1 LALVLISL
9 LATCRQ
15 NEVTGPAAT
24 GPAAELAITTPPV
37 ATAASGVAF
46 SQQPVVQLQDAAGN
60 PVSQAGVVVTAA
72 IASGTGALG
81 GTITAT
87 TNANGAAAFVGL
99 SIVGTIGDRTLYFS
113 SPSLTGATSGT
124 ITITPGVPAQLSITA
139 QPSAT
144 AASGG
149 PFAQQP
155 SLQLRDASGNAVS
168 LAGFTVTA
176 TVATG
181 GGTLGGATSALTNSS
196 GMANFTNLTIT
207 GAAGVFTLNFSA
219 PALTGATSAPTTL
232 TPGVA
237 TQLTITTQ
245 PSVTAASGVAFARQP
260 LIQLRDAAGNAVS
273 QLGTVVT
280 ASIATGGGTLGGT
293 VTATTN
299 ASGVATFFNL
309 AITGATGDRTL
320 NFSAPALAG
329 ATSTS
334 TTVTGSLAT
343 QLTITTQ
350 PSTTTA
356 SGAALAQQPVI
367 QVRDAGGVAVSQAGT
382 VVTAAL
388 ASGTGT
394 LGGTLTATTDA
405 SGVATF
411 ANLSVSGAA
420 GTFTLSFSAPA
431 LTGATSGT
439 ITITVTVGPAAQLT
453 ITTQPSATVTSG
465 VAFPQQPVIQ
475 LRDAGGLA
483 VSQAGVVV
491 TAALASGTG
500 TLGGTLTATTDAS
513 GAATFAN
520 LAITGAA
527 GAFTVSFSAPSLT
540 GATSGTITI
549 GGAGAATQLA
559 ITIQPSS
566 AATSGVAFAQQPVIQ
581 LRDAGGLAVSQAG
594 VVVTAA
600 LASGTGTLGG
610 TVTATTNASGV
621 ATFTSLTITGAAGAF
636 TVSFSAPALTG
647 ATSGTVTIPVVA
659 GPATQL
665 TLTTQP
671 SAAPASGIVFAQQPV
686 VQLRDAVGNAVTL
699 GGVSVTAAIATGS
712 GALSGTATVTTNANG
727 VAIFTNLAITGAIGS
742 QTLSFSAAG
751 YTSVISS
758 VLALAPGTATQV
770 TINTQPSATAA
781 SGVAFALQPVLQV
794 RDAAGNAVSV
804 AGFTVTAVIASGV
817 GGVLSGAT
825 SVVTS
830 ALGVATFAGLSITG
844 TPGSFTLGFSVPSL
858 TGATSSTIALTPGA
872 ATQLAITIQP
882 SASAASGVAFAQ
894 QPVIQ
899 LKDAAGNAVSV
910 AGTVVTAAIATGGGA
925 LGGTVT
931 ASTNASGVATF
942 FNLAITGT
950 AGDRTLNFSSG
961 VLTGATSSAVTVT
974 ASGTPQLTLTTQPS
988 AAPASGIVFAQQPVV
1003 QLRDA
1008 VGNAVTLGGVS
1019 VTVAIATGS
1028 GTLSGTTT
1036 ATTNASGVAIFTN
1049 LAITGAIGSQTLS
1062 FSAAGYTSV
1071 ISSVLALAP
1080 GTATQVTI
1088 NTQPSATAASGV
1100 AFALQPVLQVRD
1112 AAGNAV
1118 SVAGF
1123 TVTAVIAS
1131 GVGGV
1136 LSGATSVVTS
1146 ALGVATFA
1154 GLSIT
1159 GTPGSFTLGF
1169 SVPSLTGA
1177 TSSTIAL
1184 TPGAATQLAIT
1195 IQPSAS
1201 AASGVAFAQQP
1212 VIQLKDAAG
1221 NAVSVAGTV
1230 VTAAIATG
1238 GGALG
1243 GTVTASTNA
1252 SGVATFFN
1260 LAITGTAGD
1269 RTLNFSSGV
1278 LIGATSS
1285 AVTVTA
1291 SGSPELTLTTQPS
1304 AAPANGIVF
1313 AQQPVVQLR
1322 DAVGNAV
1329 SQAGVVVTAAIAS
1342 GAGILGGGPT
1352 ATTNASGVAIFTNLM
1367 ITGTIGNQAL
1377 SFSAAGY
1384 ASVTSNIV
1392 ALGPGTAT
1400 QITMVTQP
1408 SATAASG
1415 TAFAL
1420 QPVLQVRDAQGNVV
1434 SVAGFT
1440 VTAALNTVSG
1450 SGTLGGAT
1458 SVVTSAAG
1466 VASFAGLFINGT
1478 TPSSFTLA
1486 FSVPFLTGVTSSTIA
1501 LTPGAATQM
1510 TITTQPSASAA
1521 SGVAFAQQPVIQLKD
1536 AAGNAVSVAG
1546 TVVTAAIAT
1555 GGGALG
1561 GTVTASTNASGVATF
1576 FNLAI
1581 TGTAGDRTLNFS
1593 SGALI
1598 GATSSAVTVT
1608 ASGSPQLALTT
1619 QPSAAPASGI
1629 VFAQQP
1635 VVQLRDALGNAVN
1648 QAGVVVTAAIASG
1661 AGTLGGTLTATTNAS
1676 GVAIFTNLMIT
1687 GTIGNQAL
1695 VFSAA
1700 GYTSVT
1706 SSIVAL
1712 GAGTAT
1718 QVTINT
1724 QPSATAASGVAFA
1737 LQPVLQVRDAQGNAV
1752 SVSLTVTATISS
1764 GSGTLNG
1771 PTSVVTSALGVATF
1785 AGLFINGTAGNFTLL
1800 FSVPSLTG
1808 ATSSTIVLTAGAASQ
1823 LTITTQPVDG
1833 AGSGGAF
1840 PTQPVIQLKDAAG
1853 NAVFVSGTVVTAAL
1867 ATGVGTLGGTLT
1879 ATTNA
1884 VGVATFANLSITAAA
1899 GTPHTLIFTAP
1910 AVTAVISGDVRP

>member
-1 LALVLISL
+1 
-9 LATCRQ
+9 
-15 NEVTGPAAT
+15 
-24 GPAAELAITTPPV
+24 
-37 ATAASGVAF
+37 
-46 SQQPVVQLQDAAGN
+46 
-60 PVSQAGVVVTAA
+60 
-72 IASGTGALG
+72 
-81 GTITAT
+81 
-87 TNANGAAAFVGL
+87 
-99 SIVGTIGDRTLYFS
+99 
-113 SPSLTGATSGT
+113 
-124 ITITPGVPAQLSITA
+124 
-139 QPSAT
+139 
-144 AASGG
+144 
-149 PFAQQP
+149 
-155 SLQLRDASGNAVS
+155 
-168 LAGFTVTA
+168 
-176 TVATG
+176 
-181 GGTLGGATSALTNSS
+181 
-196 GMANFTNLTIT
+196 
-207 GAAGVFTLNFSA
+207 
-219 PALTGATSAPTTL
+219 
-232 TPGVA
+232 
-237 TQLTITTQ
+237 
-245 PSVTAASGVAFARQP
+245 
-260 LIQLRDAAGNAVS
+260 
-273 QLGTVVT
+273 
-280 ASIATGGGTLGGT
+280 
-293 VTATTN
+293 
-299 ASGVATFFNL
+299 
-309 AITGATGDRTL
+309 
-320 NFSAPALAG
+320 
-329 ATSTS
+329 
-334 TTVTGSLAT
+334 
-343 QLTITTQ
+343 
-350 PSTTTA
+350 
-356 SGAALAQQPVI
+356 
-367 QVRDAGGVAVSQAGT
+367 
-382 VVTAAL
+382 
-388 ASGTGT
+388 
-394 LGGTLTATTDA
+394 
-405 SGVATF
+405 
-411 ANLSVSGAA
+411 
-420 GTFTLSFSAPA
+420 
-431 LTGATSGT
+431 
-439 ITITVTVGPAAQLT
+439 
-453 ITTQPSATVTSG
+453 
-465 VAFPQQPVIQ
+465 
-475 LRDAGGLA
+475 
-483 VSQAGVVV
+483 
-491 TAALASGTG
+491 
-500 TLGGTLTATTDAS
+500 
-513 GAATFAN
+513 
-520 LAITGAA
+520 
-527 GAFTVSFSAPSLT
+527 
-540 GATSGTITI
+540 
-549 GGAGAATQLA
+549 
-559 ITIQPSS
+559 
-566 AATSGVAFAQQPVIQ
+566 
-581 LRDAGGLAVSQAG
+581 
-594 VVVTAA
+594 
-600 LASGTGTLGG
+600 
-610 TVTATTNASGV
+610 
-621 ATFTSLTITGAAGAF
+621 
-636 TVSFSAPALTG
+636 
-647 ATSGTVTIPVVA
+647 
-659 GPATQL
+659 
-665 TLTTQP
+665 
-671 SAAPASGIVFAQQPV
+671 
-686 VQLRDAVGNAVTL
+686 
-699 GGVSVTAAIATGS
+699 
-712 GALSGTATVTTNANG
+712 
-727 VAIFTNLAITGAIGS
+727 
-742 QTLSFSAAG
+742 
-751 YTSVISS
+751 
-758 VLALAPGTATQV
+758 
-770 TINTQPSATAA
+770 
-781 SGVAFALQPVLQV
+781 
-794 RDAAGNAVSV
+794 
-804 AGFTVTAVIASGV
+804 
-817 GGVLSGAT
+817 
-825 SVVTS
+825 
-830 ALGVATFAGLSITG
+830 
-844 TPGSFTLGFSVPSL
+844 
-858 TGATSSTIALTPGA
+858 
-872 ATQLAITIQP
+872 
-882 SASAASGVAFAQ
+882 
-894 QPVIQ
+894 
-899 LKDAAGNAVSV
+899 
-910 AGTVVTAAIATGGGA
+910 
-925 LGGTVT
+925 
-931 ASTNASGVATF
+931 
-942 FNLAITGT
+942 
-950 AGDRTLNFSSG
+950 
-961 VLTGATSSAVTVT
+961 
-974 ASGTPQLTLTTQPS
+974 
-988 AAPASGIVFAQQPVV
+988 
-1003 QLRDA
+1003 
-1008 VGNAVTLGGVS
+1008 
-1019 VTVAIATGS
+1019 
-1028 GTLSGTTT
+1028 
-1036 ATTNASGVAIFTN
+1036 
-1049 LAITGAIGSQTLS
+1049 
-1062 FSAAGYTSV
+1062 
-1071 ISSVLALAP
+1071 
-1080 GTATQVTI
+1080 
-1088 NTQPSATAASGV
+1088 
-1100 AFALQPVLQVRD
+1100 
-1112 AAGNAV
+1112 
-1118 SVAGF
+1118 
-1123 TVTAVIAS
+1123 
-1131 GVGGV
+1131 
-1136 LSGATSVVTS
+1136 
-1146 ALGVATFA
+1146 
-1154 GLSIT
+1154 
-1159 GTPGSFTLGF
+1159 
-1169 SVPSLTGA
+1169 
-1177 TSSTIAL
+1177 
-1184 TPGAATQLAIT
+1184 
-1195 IQPSAS
+1195 
-1201 AASGVAFAQQP
+1201 
-1212 VIQLKDAAG
+1212 
-1221 NAVSVAGTV
+1221 
-1230 VTAAIATG
+1230 
-1238 GGALG
+1238 
-1243 GTVTASTNA
+1243 
-1252 SGVATFFN
+1252 VATFFN